1 MDIFAQGVGIVAMF
15 FFIFSYQQKNAKSI
29 ITWQMIGTMLFTVNF
44 FLLEEYLGAIL
55 NFIGFVR
62 AVLFLQKKKL
72 HTDSIGWLI
81 AFTLA
86 YLGAYAMTF
95 TVFGT
100 EPTLPNFLLQ
110 CCPVLGMFFQH
121 LGLRNE
127 DTRKIR
133 ALCLVGSV
141 AWLIFN
147 CVVFALGALLCET
160 FNIISIIV
168 AFVRFKKV
176 PQETE

>member
-1 MDIFAQGVGIVAMF
+1 MEFFAQAVGVAAMF

-29 ITWQMIGTMLFTVNF
+29 ITWQMVGTLLFTVNF

-72 HTDSIGWLI
+72 LTDSIGWLI
-81 AFTLA
+81 AFTAA
-86 YLGAYAMTF
+86 YLGAYVLTF

-110 CCPVLGMFFQH
+110 CCHVLGMFFQH

-133 ALCLVGSV
+133 AFCLVGSV

-147 CVVFALGALLCET
+147 CVVFALGAMLCET
-160 FNIISIIV
+160 FNIISILV
-168 AFVRFKKV
+168 AFARFRKK
-176 PQETE
+176 PQEKE